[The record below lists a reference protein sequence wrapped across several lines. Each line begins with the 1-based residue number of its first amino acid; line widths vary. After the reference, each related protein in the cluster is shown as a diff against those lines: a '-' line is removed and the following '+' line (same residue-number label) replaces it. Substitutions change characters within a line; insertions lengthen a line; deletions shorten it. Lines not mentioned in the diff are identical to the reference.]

1 MDRAKISGTTDA
13 RSTRTGAGAAP
24 VSETQCVQPCGW
36 VQRFLPAA
44 RDLAARLQGDDL
56 PPTALDLA
64 CGNGRHTR
72 LARRLGYRV
81 VAVDRDLSGL
91 SDLAED
97 EGVERLEADLED
109 GRPLPVRGRRFAA
122 VIVTN
127 YLHRPL
133 LDGLVEAVAPGGR
146 LLYAT
151 FSVDQ
156 PAYGRPTNPDFLLA
170 HGELLDVARGRLR
183 VVAYEDLVD
192 GDPPAARQRLCA
204 DRMTG

>member
-1 MDRAKISGTTDA
+1 MRMGTSPEPSCEPSASGPQ
-13 RSTRTGAGAAP
+13 AGQP
-24 VSETQCVQPCGW
+24 SEW

-44 RDLAARLQGDDL
+44 PDMAGRLPADER

-64 CGNGRHTR
+64 CGGGRHTR
-72 LARRLGYRV
+72 LARELGYHV
-81 VAVDRDLSGL
+81 AAVDRDLSGV
-91 SDLAED
+91 SDLAGD
-97 EGVERLEADLED
+97 PSVERHEVDLED
-109 GRPLPVRGRRFAA
+109 GRPLPLRGRRFAA

-133 LDGLVEAVAPGGR
+133 LDDLVEAVAVSGR
-146 LLYAT
+146 LLYET

-170 HGELLDVARGRLR
+170 HGELLELVRGRLR
-183 VVAYEDLVD
+183 VIAYADLVD

-204 DRMTG
+204 DRVAG

>member
-1 MDRAKISGTTDA
+1 MTADGRTTAIDA
-13 RSTRTGAGAAP
+13 GGPP
-24 VSETQCVQPCGW
+24 VSDPDREQPSGW
-36 VQRFLPAA
+36 VRRFLPATDA
-44 RDLAARLQGDDL
+44 LAARLGAEH

-64 CGNGRHTR
+64 CGRGRHTR

-97 EGVERLEADLED
+97 EGVECLELDLED
-109 GRPLPVRGRRFAA
+109 GRPLPVRDRCFAA

-127 YLHRPL
+127 YLYRPL
-133 LDGLVEAVAPGGR
+133 LDDLVEAVAPGGR
-146 LLYAT
+146 LLYET

-156 PAYGRPTNPDFLLA
+156 PAYGRPTKPDFLLA
-170 HGELLDVARGRLR
+170 HGELLDAVRGRLR

-204 DRMTG
+204 DRMAG